1 MVAEKYLSW
10 NGPVCPSSTLL
21 LWLLYSQA
29 KSELAAWHAKSL
41 LATSQRNS
49 REKPGVLPGCPSRL
63 SFQAVFYDCHISQV
77 AQNFFTYVAI
87 ALNYSV
93 KNIQSDVQHNYN
105 IFNIYEQL
113 QFNSL
118 VVVLTHAHPN
128 KISNGEMGSGLV
140 STISYRFVSSNLQR
154 SVELMHILKG
164 NSSQKIIKCIH
175 FLYVLPF
182 VRYCSS
188 LDSFISYLKLRA
200 CTSHQSQIQAHRT

>member
-1 MVAEKYLSW
+1 M
-10 NGPVCPSSTLL
+10 
-21 LWLLYSQA
+21 
-29 KSELAAWHAKSL
+29 
-41 LATSQRNS
+41 
-49 REKPGVLPGCPSRL
+49 
-63 SFQAVFYDCHISQV
+63 
-77 AQNFFTYVAI
+77 AI

-93 KNIQSDVQHNYN
+93 KNIKSDVQYNYN

-164 NSSQKIIKCIH
+164 NSS
-175 FLYVLPF
+175 
-182 VRYCSS
+182 
-188 LDSFISYLKLRA
+188 
-200 CTSHQSQIQAHRT
+200 